1 MRVRMN
7 LCRAKADVTKGLD
20 GYCVG
25 TAAFKSITVLMFRD
39 MIDIAIKLEVWR
51 GYCLLT
57 AR

>member
-1 MRVRMN
+1 MN
-7 LCRAKADVTKGLD
+7 LCRAKADVTKELD